1 MKKNTTLHIFI
12 FLAGLTFLIYEVSWN
27 RMLSL
32 VLGSTVTASTI
43 VLATF
48 MAGFGSGAWYWGKIG
63 DKRIGVGKMLMYL
76 TLFIGIVGVVGY
88 YLIFNWVVYHSGFIG
103 YVSVVFLLFIQT
115 FLMGGIFP
123 LVSKLAVSSDAKMA
137 ATIGRL
143 FAIETL
149 GSTIGGLITGFWLLG
164 TYGQRSTVLIAV
176 TINIL
181 MTIWMIIAKM
191 KAESKAETVTQGK
204 DLPSMRRIALVTTFA
219 CGFVNLGLQV
229 AWMRMFKIYLTN
241 TSYTFALVSS
251 MSILGLFLG
260 SYIFRKN
267 AHKISDYPKTMLRT
281 VLLMVL
287 ASIVSLVLLI
297 QLPQL
302 FMLPFQDLMSNPLN
316 RILLLPLVSSMLI
329 VVPPA
334 LFSGFAFPLACRMY
348 SAGAGNVSRDV
359 GFVMMVNT
367 VGSVLGPVVVAFVL
381 MPIVGAAL
389 SVLAMSM
396 ILMIAAVLANRQ
408 TKMQGPL
415 GYFVYSGLMVLV
427 ALFVIRPEVTILPP
441 SFHAFD
447 RDLLFYNETV
457 EGTISVGQ
465 DRGTRSESKYTFV
478 NNSAVIGSTYDAIKV
493 VKMVGHL
500 PFLAGGKINDVLVI
514 GFGIG
519 VTTSAIASHS
529 EVESI
534 KCVELVT
541 GLTDAARFYSDMNMN
556 VVSDPRLDVVSGDG
570 RHYLQKTT
578 DKFDLISCDPTH
590 PILGSGNLYTS
601 DYFKMCRDHL
611 NPGGFVS
618 QYLPLHKL
626 GSDEFNGIMKTFQ
639 SVFPDCTIWLGNYHA
654 VLLGSTDA
662 IKIDFAQWS
671 ERVGKMDVD
680 KNFYIEANH
689 LAATFFL
696 DGKTVAKLG
705 EELALNTDDLSYT
718 EFFDA
723 DCLDPAN
730 ISLNL
735 DTFLKN
741 RTDISE
747 IFSNVDDQDMLH
759 RYVRGNQLMTE
770 SLFYQFNG
778 DRRGSLHRL
787 QQACKANPEDPEY
800 PFMIKLNY

>member
-1 MKKNTTLHIFI
+1 
-12 FLAGLTFLIYEVSWN
+12 
-27 RMLSL
+27 
-32 VLGSTVTASTI
+32 
-43 VLATF
+43 
-48 MAGFGSGAWYWGKIG
+48 
-63 DKRIGVGKMLMYL
+63 
-76 TLFIGIVGVVGY
+76 
-88 YLIFNWVVYHSGFIG
+88 
-103 YVSVVFLLFIQT
+103 
-115 FLMGGIFP
+115 
-123 LVSKLAVSSDAKMA
+123 
-137 ATIGRL
+137 
-143 FAIETL
+143 
-149 GSTIGGLITGFWLLG
+149 
-164 TYGQRSTVLIAV
+164 
-176 TINIL
+176 
-181 MTIWMIIAKM
+181 M
-191 KAESKAETVTQGK
+191 KAESQAETVEQSSN
-204 DLPSMRRIALVTTFA
+204 LPSMRRIALVTTFA

-260 SYIFRKN
+260 SFIFRKN
-267 AHKISDYPKTMLRT
+267 AHKISNYPRTMLKT

-302 FMLPFQDLMSNPLN
+302 FMLPFQNLMSNPLN
-316 RILLLPLVSSMLI
+316 RILLLPLVSSLLI

-348 SAGAGNVSRDV
+348 STGAGNVSRDV

-367 VGSVLGPVVVAFVL
+367 VGSVLGPVIVAFVL
-381 MPIVGAAL
+381 MPFVGAAL

-408 TKMQGPL
+408 TKIQGPL
-415 GYFVYSGLMVLV
+415 GYFVYTGLMVLV
-427 ALFVIRPEVTILPP
+427 AVFVIRPEVTILPP

-465 DRGTRSESKYTFV
+465 DRGTRSEAKYTFV

-541 GLTDAARFYSDMNMN
+541 GLTDAARFYNDMNMN

-601 DYFKMCRDHL
+601 DYFQICRDHL

-654 VLLGSTDA
+654 VLLGSTDP
-662 IKIDFAQWS
+662 IQIDFAQWS
-671 ERVGKMDVD
+671 ERVKEMEVD

-696 DGKTVAKLG
+696 DGETVAKLG
-705 EELALNTDDLSYT
+705 AELSLNTDDLSYT

-723 DCLDPAN
+723 DCLNPMN
-730 ISLNL
+730 LSLNL
-735 DTFLKN
+735 GTFLEN
-741 RTDISE
+741 RSDVTE
-747 IFSNVDDQDMLH
+747 IFSNVENSELLS
-759 RYVRGNQLMTE
+759 RYVKGNQLMTK
-770 SLFYQFNG
+770 SLAVQLGGGNG
-778 DRRGSLHRL
+778 LGYL
-787 QQACKANPEDPEY
+787 QQACSINPEDPEY
-800 PFMIKLNY
+800 PFLIKLNY

>member
-12 FLAGLTFLIYEVSWN
+12 FLAGLTFLIYEVSWH
-27 RMLSL
+27 RMLAL

-48 MAGFGSGAWYWGKIG
+48 MAGFGSGAWFWGKIG
-63 DKRIGVGKMLMYL
+63 DKRVSVGNMLMYL
-76 TLFIGIVGVVGY
+76 MLFTGVVGVLGY
-88 YLIFNWVVYHSGFIG
+88 YL
-103 YVSVVFLLFIQT
+103 VFELSSANFLAVLLLFIQT
-115 FLMGGIFP
+115 FLMGGVFP
-123 LVSKLAVSSDAKMA
+123 LVSKLAVKSDSKFASTVGK
-137 ATIGRL
+137 L

-149 GSTIGGLITGFWLLG
+149 GSTIGGLLAGFWLLG
-164 TYGQRSTVLIAV
+164 TFGQRNTVLIAV
-176 TINIL
+176 AINIL
-181 MTIWMIIAKM
+181 MAIWMIIAKM
-191 KAESKAETVTQGK
+191 KAESQAESVKQGS

-219 CGFVNLGLQV
+219 CGFVNIGLQV
-229 AWMRMFKIYLTN
+229 AWMRMFRIYLTN

-260 SYIFRKN
+260 SFIFRKN
-267 AHKISDYPKTMLRT
+267 AHKISDYPKTMLKT

-287 ASIVSLVLLI
+287 ASIVSLVLLV
-297 QLPQL
+297 QLPQI
-302 FMLPFQDLMSNPLN
+302 FMMPFQSLMGDPLN
-316 RILLLPLVSSMLI
+316 RILLLPLIASIFI
-329 VVPPA
+329 VIPPA

-381 MPIVGAAL
+381 MPMVGAAL
-389 SVLAMSM
+389 SVLAMAM

-408 TKMQGPL
+408 VKMQGPL

-447 RDLLFYNETV
+447 RDLLYYNETV

-519 VTTSAIASHS
+519 VTTSAIASHD

-541 GLTDAARFYSDMNMN
+541 GLTDAARFYNDMNMN
-556 VVSDPRLDVVSGDG
+556 VVSDPRLNVVSGDG
-570 RHYLQKTT
+570 RHYLRQT
-578 DKFDLISCDPTH
+578 DEKFDLISCDPTH

-601 DYFKMCRDHL
+601 DYFQMCRDHL

-626 GSDEFNGIMKTFQ
+626 GSDEFIGIMKTFQ

-654 VLLGSTDA
+654 VLLGSTNP
-662 IKIDFAQWS
+662 IEIDFAQWS
-671 ERVGKMDVD
+671 ERVGEMAVD
-680 KNFYIEANH
+680 KNFHIEANH

-718 EFFDA
+718 EFFDV
-723 DCLDPAN
+723 DCLDPGN

-735 DTFLKN
+735 DTFLQN

-747 IFSNVDDQDMLH
+747 IFSNVDNQDMLH
-759 RYVRGNQLMTE
+759 RYVRGNHLMTE
-770 SLFYQFNG
+770 SLLYQFNG
-778 DRRGSLHRL
+778 DRRGGLHRL
-787 QQACKANPEDPEY
+787 QQACKVNPGNPEY